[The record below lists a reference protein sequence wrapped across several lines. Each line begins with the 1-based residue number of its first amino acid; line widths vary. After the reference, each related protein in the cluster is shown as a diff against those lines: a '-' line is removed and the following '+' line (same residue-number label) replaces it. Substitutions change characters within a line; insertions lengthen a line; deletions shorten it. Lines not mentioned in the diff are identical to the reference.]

1 MILATGC
8 ITMSFDSKVNKD
20 GEIVQYNMIMDT
32 NSFVYGM
39 LNSEFSKDGES
50 LQKNVISQGGEYK
63 EEWNGDNVR
72 ITITGLSPEDAYTEL
87 NGDFII
93 YRDPIGDLASDYEED
108 EEDPFGMN
116 EAMDSAIKI
125 HYYLEMP
132 NEIIDSNADF
142 IDGNKAE
149 WHMVNAN
156 SIRDIYAKCEVP
168 LLPGIS
174 LLNSLCILLVIALI
188 MKRQKY
194 RL

>member
-1 MILATGC
+1 
-8 ITMSFDSKVNKD
+8 MSFESKVNRD
-20 GEIVQYNMIMDT
+20 GEIVQYNMIIDT

-39 LNSEFSKDGES
+39 LNSQDSEDGES
-50 LQKNVISQGGEYK
+50 LRESVTSKGGNYK
-63 EEWNGDNVR
+63 EEWDGDNVR
-72 ITITGLSPEDAYTEL
+72 IIITGLSPEKAYTEIS
-87 NGDFII
+87 GDYLI
-93 YRDPIGDLASDYEED
+93 YKDPIGDLASDYEND
-108 EEDPFGMN
+108 EEDLFGMN

-174 LLNSLCILLVIALI
+174 LFSILCIFFIIATL
-188 MKRQKY
+188 MKR
-194 RL
+194 

>member
-1 MILATGC
+1 M
-8 ITMSFDSKVNKD
+8 
-20 GEIVQYNMIMDT
+20 
-32 NSFVYGM
+32 
-39 LNSEFSKDGES
+39 
-50 LQKNVISQGGEYK
+50 
-63 EEWNGDNVR
+63 
-72 ITITGLSPEDAYTEL
+72 TGLSSEKAYTEIS
-87 NGDFII
+87 GDYLT
-93 YRDPIGDLASDYEED
+93 YRDPIGDLASDYGKD

-149 WHMVNAN
+149 WHMVNSN

-174 LLNSLCILLVIALI
+174 LFSSLCIFFIATL
-188 MKRQKY
+188 MKR
-194 RL
+194 